1 MIRRCLGEAKIKI
14 QDIQEWW
21 NNNSYSYGINSNKK
35 YKDVG
40 VPPGPIESVITEYE
54 RKYKKHLKESCDSL
68 NRVGGLFIPYD
79 SIKDGDVLDVACG
92 LGWASINLALNGCK
106 VQAIDL
112 TPNAVS
118 FLRDYAKYKNLSIS
132 VSQMSAEELKFQ
144 SDSFDF
150 VLGWGFIMHTE
161 NPEIALNE
169 LIRVVKPGGK
179 VVIYF
184 YYKHS
189 ISYWW
194 NIFFLRGILM
204 GYLIKYGGSTVKLVS
219 RFTDGQ
225 SFGGNSKTLVLTRS
239 WFVKNVN
246 YLGDVK
252 ISFTGWGP
260 PSLIDSFPIS
270 KLPVGKFLP
279 LKFKKLI
286 SGRYG
291 FGHICTIQKL
301 SI

>member
-1 MIRRCLGEAKIKI
+1 MNLDSGKGKAKI
-14 QDIQEWW
+14 QDILEWW
-21 NNNSYSYGINSNKK
+21 NNNSYSYGINSKES

-40 VPPGPIESVITEYE
+40 IPTGPIESVFTEYE
-54 RKYKKHLKESCDSL
+54 RKYKKHLKESFDNK
-68 NRVGGLFIPYD
+68 NRVCGLYIPYD
-79 SIKDGDVLDVACG
+79 SIKGRDVLDVACG

-106 VQAIDL
+106 VEAIDL

-118 FLRDYAKYKNLSIS
+118 FLNEYAKYKNLSIS
-132 VSQMSAEELKFQ
+132 VSQMSAEDLKFQ

-161 NPEIALNE
+161 NPELALNE

-194 NIFFLRGILM
+194 NIFFLRGIIM
-204 GYLIKYGGSTVKLVS
+204 GYLIKYRGSTVKLVS

-246 YLGDVK
+246 KPSKVK
-252 ISFTGWGP
+252 ISFSGWGP

-270 KLPVGKFLP
+270 KLPLGKFLP

-286 SGRYG
+286 SERFG
-291 FGHICTIQKL
+291 FGHIVTIQKL
-301 SI
+301 SA